1 MTTIQTNYMV
11 PFLNDKPR
19 VNIQDNESI
28 LKWSEKLEISREE
41 LFYCV
46 SKVGSSIA
54 AIKKY
59 KESCDQL
66 QVAWMK

>member
-1 MTTIQTNYMV
+1 MV

-19 VNIQDNESI
+19 VNIQDSKSI
-28 LKWSEKLEISREE
+28 EQWSHELGFSKEE

-54 AIKKY
+54 AIKKF
-59 KESCDQL
+59 KETSDQL
-66 QVAWMK
+66 LVTWMK